1 MTRFTPQSLNSTLN
15 VSQNVTDFFFL
26 QVYFESLIR
35 EGGSFLKPFIQS
47 GCFMVSLLFGLSR
60 VRDHM
65 HHWHDVFAGFLL
77 GGFFAVYMVSH
88 LHTPHPE
95 SHSPTPP
102 RSGSK
107 CQFPHSYHLAHTLND
122 DHRKCLEIDGI
133 SLWC

>member
-1 MTRFTPQSLNSTLN
+1 MSLI
-15 VSQNVTDFFFL
+15 FFFL

-88 LHTPHPE
+88 LHTPHTE
-95 SHSPTPP
+95 SHSNSPYKIPP
-102 RSGSK
+102 KSNIKFMRIK
-107 CQFPHSYHLAHTLND
+107 
-122 DHRKCLEIDGI
+122 
-133 SLWC
+133 